1 MSITD
6 RRGFLRH
13 TLGAIWTGATVL
25 DQAIFRAA
33 RARAQAPLAANQR
46 LFDLVRAGDG
56 VVAALARPAAVL
68 NCNAVIFENERDL
81 LIVDAHSKPSA
92 VAALVQQIRAELTDK
107 PVRYVVAT
115 HFHWDHAQG
124 LPGYRWAAPEA
135 TLLGSEATRKLMDE
149 LSASRL
155 QNSLEQM
162 EKTLEQDRQRLASA
176 RTAEER
182 SYWLEMVSGVSAY
195 IAEMRNYKPELPEVT
210 FDRDLVI
217 HDKAGEL
224 RLSFRGRAHTAG
236 DVVVYSPRA
245 KVVATGDLI
254 HGFLPYLGDG
264 YPLEYPNT
272 LLRVAEMD
280 FQTIAGGHGDIHRGR
295 GLLYLKRNYIEEIT
309 DRVARGRR
317 AGKTLAQLQA
327 EITPATLKSLADGG
341 YGEFVGQSILRHRM
355 VAPPR
360 PPAAAL
366 VAEAVKSNVAE
377 IFGAFERPA

>member
-1 MSITD
+1 M
-6 RRGFLRH
+6 RH
-13 TLGAIWTGATVL
+13 TLGALWTAAPVL
-25 DQAIFRAA
+25 DQALFRAA
-33 RARAQAPLAANQR
+33 RARAQAGTADGQR
-46 LFDLVRAGDG
+46 LFDLVKAGDG
-56 VVAALARPAAVL
+56 VVAARARPAPLL

-92 VAALVQQIRAELTDK
+92 VAALVKQIRAEFSDK

-124 LPGYRWAAPEA
+124 LPGYKWAAPRA
-135 TLLGSEATRKLMDE
+135 TVLGSETTRKLMDE

-155 QNSLEQM
+155 QASLEQM

-182 SYWLEMVSGVSAY
+182 AYWTEMVSGVSAY
-195 IAEMRNYKPELPEVT
+195 IAEMRNYQPELPEVT

-245 KVVATGDLI
+245 KVVATGDLL
-254 HGFLPYLGDG
+254 HSFLPFFGDG

-272 LLRVAEMD
+272 LLRVAELD
-280 FQTIAGGHGDIHRGR
+280 FQTVAGGHGDIHPGR
-295 GLLYLKRNYIEEIT
+295 RVLYQKRNYIEEIT
-309 DRVARGRR
+309 DAVVRGRR

-327 EITPATLKSLADGG
+327 EITPGTLKSLADGG
-341 YGEFVGQSILRHRM
+341 YGDFVGQSILRYRM
-355 VAPPR
+355 IAPPR
-360 PPAAAL
+360 PTAAAV
-366 VAEAVKSNVAE
+366 VAEAVESNVAQ
-377 IFGAFERPA
+377 IFAALERAA